1 MEQLLKQV
9 LSTNNLAITLSAVA
23 IWFFWG
29 ERKVL
34 LEKIKELEIKF
45 ENFHNEST
53 DRILNLSTEIAK
65 MKGRKDGADTVANT
79 IAKEL
84 NVKLDQ
90 IAKSIDRK

>member
-1 MEQLLKQV
+1 MEQLLNQI

-29 ERKVL
+29 ERKIL
-34 LEKIKELEIKF
+34 LEKIKQLEVKF
-45 ENFHNEST
+45 ENYHNEST

-65 MKGRKDGADTVANT
+65 IKGRKDGAETVANK

-84 NVKLDQ
+84 NAKLE
-90 IAKSIDRK
+90 KLTKVIDNK